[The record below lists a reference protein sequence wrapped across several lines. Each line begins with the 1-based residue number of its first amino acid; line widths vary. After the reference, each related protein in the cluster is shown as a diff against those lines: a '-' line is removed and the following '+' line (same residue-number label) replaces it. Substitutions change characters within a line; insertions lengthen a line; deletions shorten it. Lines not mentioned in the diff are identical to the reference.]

1 MEASEPVKISRGV
14 KPLQHAIGLLFWL
27 TLVLPYARRVRGLD
41 KVPPGR
47 CLFVCNHVSLLD
59 TLFLSGLQ
67 WRAGRLPMLV
77 LGDKGAWNDSWTRR
91 FLSGPFGYLLERG
104 KFNPRRLRELKTFG
118 RAVENFQLIVF
129 PEGTRGNG
137 VDVAEC
143 QPGIF
148 YVAQEA
154 RVAIVPVFIENMHLL
169 STKLGKVHPLAALG
183 KLEFHFGEA
192 IMPENYL
199 PLAREEFPA
208 FIRQKIIA
216 AQPCKTK

>member
-14 KPLQHAIGLLFWL
+14 KLLQHAIGLLFWL
-27 TLVLPYARRVRGLD
+27 TLVLPYARRVRGLERI
-41 KVPPGR
+41 PPSR

-59 TLFLSGLQ
+59 TLFLSGLL

-104 KFNPRRLRELKTFG
+104 KFNSSRLRELQTFG

-137 VDVAEC
+137 VDVAPC

-148 YVAQEA
+148 YVAQA
-154 RVAIVPVFIENMHLL
+154 AQVPVVPVFIENMQRL
-169 STKLGKVHPLAALG
+169 STKLGQVHPLAALG

-192 IMPENYL
+192 IAPENYL
-199 PLAREEFPA
+199 PVPRDEFPE
-208 FIRQKIIA
+208 FIRQKINA
-216 AQPCKTK
+216 AQAAGKI

>member
-14 KPLQHAIGLLFWL
+14 KLLQHAIGLLVWL
-27 TLVLPYARRVRGLD
+27 TLVLPYTRRVRGLD
-41 KVPPGR
+41 KIPPGR

-59 TLFLSGLQ
+59 TLFLSGLL

-104 KFNPRRLRELKTFG
+104 KFNPRRLRELQTFG
-118 RAVENFQLIVF
+118 RTVKDFQLIVF

-148 YVAQEA
+148 YVTQESRA
-154 RVAIVPVFIENMHLL
+154 PIVPVFIENMHLL
-169 STKLGKVHPLAALG
+169 STKLGKVHPLG
-183 KLEFHFGEA
+183 GWRKLEFHFGEVIA
-192 IMPENYL
+192 PENYL
-199 PLAREEFPA
+199 PLPREEFPE
-208 FIRQKIIA
+208 FIRQKIIS
-216 AQPCKTK
+216 AQRGGVA

>member
-14 KPLQHAIGLLFWL
+14 KLLQHAIGLLFWL

-41 KVPPGR
+41 KIPPGR

-59 TLFLSGLQ
+59 TLFLSGLL
-67 WRAGRLPMLV
+67 WRTGRLPMLV

-104 KFNPRRLRELKTFG
+104 KFNPRRLRELQTFG

-154 RVAIVPVFIENMHLL
+154 RVPVVPVFIENMQRL
-169 STKLGKVHPLAALG
+169 STKLGKFHPVGGLR
-183 KLEFHFGEA
+183 KVEFHFGDA
-192 IMPENYL
+192 VTPENYL
-199 PLAREEFPA
+199 RVPREEFPA
-208 FIRQKIIA
+208 LIRQKIIA
-216 AQPCKTK
+216 TAGK

>member
-1 MEASEPVKISRGV
+1 MEASEPVKISRSV
-14 KPLQHAIGLLFWL
+14 KLLQHAIGLLFWL

-41 KVPPGR
+41 KIPPGR

-59 TLFLSGLQ
+59 TLFLSGLL

-77 LGDKGAWNDSWTRR
+77 LGDKGAGNDSWTRR

-104 KFNPRRLRELKTFG
+104 KFNPRRLRELQTFG
-118 RAVENFQLIVF
+118 RAVKDFQLIVF

-148 YVAQEA
+148 YVAAAA
-154 RVAIVPVFIENMHLL
+154 RVAIVPVFIENMQRL
-169 STKLGKVHPLAALG
+169 STKLGKFHPVGGLRKVA
-183 KLEFHFGEA
+183 FHFGDA
-192 IMPENYL
+192 IEPETYL
-199 PLAREEFPA
+199 PLPREEFPA

-216 AQPCKTK
+216 ARINEKI